1 LTRDSAIVLLSGGLD
16 SAVALWWAKRKWKT
30 YALTFKYRK
39 LNSNEVRSARRL
51 AKRAGVAHHFVV
63 DVGFLKQIS
72 ELRKQLMIQGLELE
86 RFPRTYVPGR
96 NTIFLGVAAHY
107 AEIYDA
113 RYIITGH
120 IGRDPF
126 PDSKPAYIRAMNDAL
141 SQASWLRK
149 KHGVRIVTPFGHSRK
164 EDVAR
169 FAVELNVPLQLTWSC
184 HRNGKRPCGT
194 CQGCLDRARALGTV
208 ALMANK

>member
-1 LTRDSAIVLLSGGLD
+1 MTGDSAVVLLSGGLD
-16 SAVALWWAKRKWKT
+16 SAVALWWAREKWET
-30 YALTFKYRK
+30 YALTFKYGK

-51 AKRAGVAHHFVV
+51 AKRSGVARHFVV

-72 ELRKQLMIQGLELE
+72 ELRKKLTSQGLKLE
-86 RFPRTYVPGR
+86 RFPRTYVPAR
-96 NTIFLGVAAHY
+96 NTIFLGIAAHY

-113 RYIITGH
+113 KYIVTGH

-141 SQASWLRK
+141 SQSSWLRR
-149 KHGVRIVTPFGHSRK
+149 KHGIRIVTPFAHSGK

-169 FAVELNVPLQLTWSC
+169 LAVELKVPLDLTWSC
-184 HRNGKRPCGT
+184 HSNGKRPCGA
-194 CQGCLDRARALGTV
+194 CQGCLDRSRALETFGFKE
-208 ALMANK
+208 AS